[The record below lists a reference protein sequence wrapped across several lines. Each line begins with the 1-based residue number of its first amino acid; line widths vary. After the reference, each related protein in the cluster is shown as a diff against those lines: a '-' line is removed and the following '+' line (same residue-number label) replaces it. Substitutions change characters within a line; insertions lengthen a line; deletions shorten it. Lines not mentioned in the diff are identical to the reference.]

1 MTSHGQSAGGP
12 APSTGIGPTPGNER
26 STAGGLRTALSG
38 RARGAVAIGIATV
51 VLFLISAVL
60 APQSVSGG
68 AISAMLPFAA
78 ILAVVAIGQTLVVQ
92 QGGIDLSVPG
102 VFSLSVVVVTKLAS
116 SGTPGAIFLAVAAAL
131 LIAAVAGAVSGFVVA
146 RLNVA
151 PIVAT
156 LGMNALL
163 IGATWAVSEGAAR
176 RTPTGLSDVIGS
188 TLLGVPVTVVVA
200 VVLTVVVGVVVRL
213 TPTGRIF
220 EAVGA
225 NPRVAVAAGIAP
237 LRYTLGAYSV
247 AAVLY
252 AVAGVLLT
260 GIVNTPGISEGNTY
274 LLPSV
279 AAVVLGGT
287 SLLGGKGSVLASLIA
302 AVFFT
307 QVDRL
312 ASTLGLAYGW
322 QILIQ
327 ALALGLGVAFHSGFR
342 PGGKRR
348 PATVEEPRKPVEV
361 S

>member
-1 MTSHGQSAGGP
+1 MATDGQSGTGSPPAG
-12 APSTGIGPTPGNER
+12 A
-26 STAGGLRTALSG
+26 LRTMMSG

-51 VLFLISAVL
+51 ALFVISAIV

-116 SGTPGAIFLAVAAAL
+116 SGTPGAIFLALVAAL
-131 LIAAVAGAVSGFVVA
+131 LISAAAGAVSGFVVA
-146 RLNVA
+146 RFDVA

-156 LGMNALL
+156 LGVNALL
-163 IGATWAVSEGAAR
+163 IGTTWAVSSGAAR
-176 RTPTGLSDVIGS
+176 RTPAGLSNIIGS
-188 TLLGVPVTVVVA
+188 SFAGVPVTVIVA
-200 VVLTVVVGVVVRL
+200 VVLTVVVGLFVRL
-213 TPTGRIF
+213 SPAGRKF

-225 NPRVAVAAGIAP
+225 SPRVATAAGIRP
-237 LRYTLGAYSV
+237 LGYTLTAYSG

-252 AVAGVLLT
+252 AIAGILLT
-260 GIVNTPGISEGNTY
+260 GIVNTPGINEGNTY

-302 AVFFT
+302 ALFFT

-312 ASTLGLAYGW
+312 ASTLGLSYGW
-322 QILIQ
+322 QIVIQ
-327 ALALGLGVAFHSGFR
+327 ALALGLGVAFHSGLR
-342 PGGKRR
+342 PGATRR
-348 PATVEEPRKPVEV
+348 RRTIEKSRELVPTE
-361 S
+361 